1 MYRNVEINIPM
12 FVGIILLVAAISAL
26 LIWGVDIFTNNME
39 TTKQEFNSEMLEINQ
54 YFETTPQ
61 NTIGNSIFNQ
71 INW

>member
-12 FVGIILLVAAISAL
+12 FIGIILLVASISAL
-26 LIWGVDIFTNNME
+26 LIWGVNIFTNNMKN
-39 TTKQEFNSEMLEINQ
+39 TKQEFNSGMQEFSE

-61 NTIGNSIFNQ
+61 NTISNSIFNQ

>member
-12 FVGIILLVAAISAL
+12 FIGIILLVASISAL
-26 LIWGVDIFTNNME
+26 LIWGVNIFTNNMKN
-39 TTKQEFNSEMLEINQ
+39 TKQEFNSGMKEFSE

-61 NTIGNSIFNQ
+61 NTISNSIFNQ